1 MVFIELPAFTSQH
14 LFDDTALNALQLSL
28 LANPHAGDLIPA
40 GRGLRKLRAALPG
53 RGKRGGARVIY
64 YWLAKN
70 SVCYLVYAYAKNRQD
85 NLTPSQTRE
94 LAALMQENLNDEEE

>member
-1 MVFIELPAFTSQH
+1 MTFVELPAFTAQR
-14 LFDDTALNALQLSL
+14 LFDDDALSALQMVL
-28 LANPHAGDLIPA
+28 LANPLAGDPIPA

-64 YWLAKN
+64 YWLATDD
-70 SVCYLVYAYAKNRQD
+70 VCYLVYAYAKNRQE

-94 LAALMQENLNDEEE
+94 LARLMQEILRDE